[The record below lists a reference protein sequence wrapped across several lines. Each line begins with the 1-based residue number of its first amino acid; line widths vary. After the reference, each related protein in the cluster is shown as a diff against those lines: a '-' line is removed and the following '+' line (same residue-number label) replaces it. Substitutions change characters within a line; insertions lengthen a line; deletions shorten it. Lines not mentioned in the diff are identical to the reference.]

1 MYPYPNKDLF
11 YVDGINKQYIISTL
25 VDESEDAVVLTNDD
39 IDENSFEIRQAIMT
53 SNPITFQCCMSDY
66 IKFVTHNTEDE
77 LMGTPIAVYE
87 VVNYD
92 TDNPIP
98 IGIFVVKSDNLSI
111 DGKSREI
118 VAYDQMYDIIQQDV
132 TAWYN
137 SLSFPISVKDYRD
150 SFFSEFA
157 IQQED
162 IELINDDIQLPR
174 QFSENDE
181 ISGDTIIKG
190 LAELNGCF
198 IHISRTGTANYIY
211 LDRYSIYNEA
221 CYPGNTTF
229 PGNQTFPGLGYTG
242 VYQDIYKS
250 YYKENTIVWGN
261 YTSCPADGIQIRN
274 ENGDIVYQTNE
285 AAENPY
291 TIINNYTCYY
301 LTDGQY
307 ETIAERLLNKLKYLS
322 YTPFEGEFM
331 GNPCLEVGDRVRVRT
346 RTDQE
351 FFSYVFSKSTS
362 GILVPFEKV
371 QTPGSYYF
379 GRYNINSNK
388 NKTAAKV
395 RNLEQRTGNMEK
407 AGSGALQIQS
417 VEQLPANPQL
427 NVLYLIQGEV
437 EDVSSGG
444 TTLNT

>member
-1 MYPYPNKDLF
+1 MYDYANKDLF
-11 YVDGINKQYIISTL
+11 YVDGINKQYLISTL
-25 VDESEDAVVLTNDD
+25 TETEEESVVLTNDD
-39 IDENSFEIRQAIMT
+39 IDENNFELRQAIMT
-53 SNPITFQCCMSDY
+53 SNPITFQNCMSDY
-66 IKFVTHNTEDE
+66 IKFVTHNTEAV
-77 LMGTPIAVYE
+77 LMNSPIAVFE
-87 VVNYD
+87 ILNYD

-98 IGIFVVKSDNLSI
+98 IGIYTVKSDNMSI
-111 DGKSREI
+111 DGRSREI
-118 VAYDQMYDIIQQDV
+118 IAYDQMYDIIQADV

-162 IELINDDIQLPR
+162 VALINDDIQLPR

-190 LAELNGCF
+190 LAELNGTF
-198 IHISRTGTANYIY
+198 IHITKRGTVDYIY
-211 LDRYSIYNEA
+211 LDRYNIYDETR
-221 CYPGNTTF
+221 YPGLTTF
-229 PGNQTFPGLGYTG
+229 PGSKTFPGLGYTG
-242 VYQDIYKS
+242 VYQTMYKS
-250 YYKENTIVWGN
+250 YYKEDTIVWGN
-261 YTSCPADGIQIRN
+261 YTSAPADGIQIRN
-274 ENGDIVYQTNE
+274 ETGDIVYQTNE

-301 LTDGQY
+301 LTDAQY
-307 ETIAERLLNKLKYLS
+307 ETIAKRLLTKLKALT

-331 GNPCLEVGDRVRVRT
+331 GNPCLEVGDRVLVKT

-351 FFSYVFSKSTS
+351 FLSYVFSKSTS
-362 GILVPFEKV
+362 GILVPFEKI

-379 GRYNINSNK
+379 GKYNINANK
-388 NKTAAKV
+388 NKVAAKV

-417 VEQLPANPQL
+417 VTQLPANPQL

-437 EDVSSGG
+437 EDVVNGGSSV
-444 TTLNT
+444 

>member
-1 MYPYPNKDLF
+1 MYDYANKDLF
-11 YVDGINKQYIISTL
+11 YVDGINKQYLISTL
-25 VDESEDAVVLTNDD
+25 TETEEESVVLTNDD
-39 IDENSFEIRQAIMT
+39 IDENNFELRQAIMT
-53 SNPITFQCCMSDY
+53 SNPITFQNCMSDY
-66 IKFVTHNTEDE
+66 IKFVTHNTEAV
-77 LMGTPIAVYE
+77 LMNSPIAVFE
-87 VVNYD
+87 ILNYD

-98 IGIFVVKSDNLSI
+98 IGIYTVKSDNMSI
-111 DGKSREI
+111 DGRSREI
-118 VAYDQMYDIIQQDV
+118 IAYDQMYDIIQADV

-137 SLSFPISVKDYRD
+137 SLSFPISVKNYRD

-162 IELINDDIQLPR
+162 VTLINDDIQLPR

-190 LAELNGCF
+190 LAELNGTF
-198 IHISRTGTANYIY
+198 IHMTKRGTVDYIY
-211 LDRYSIYNEA
+211 LDRYNIYDETR
-221 CYPGNTTF
+221 YPGLTTF
-229 PGNQTFPGLGYTG
+229 PGSKTFPGLGYTG
-242 VYQDIYKS
+242 VYQTMYKS
-250 YYKENTIVWGN
+250 YYKEDTIVWGN
-261 YTSCPADGIQIRN
+261 YTSAPADGIQIRN
-274 ENGDIVYQTNE
+274 ETGDIVYQTNE

-301 LTDGQY
+301 LTGAQY
-307 ETIAERLLNKLKYLS
+307 ATIADRLLTKLKALT

-331 GNPCLEVGDRVRVRT
+331 GNPCLEVGDRVLVKT

-351 FFSYVFSKSTS
+351 FLSYVFSKSTS
-362 GILVPFEKV
+362 GILVPFEKI

-379 GRYNINSNK
+379 GRYNINANK
-388 NKTAAKV
+388 NKVAAKV

-417 VEQLPANPQL
+417 VTQLPANPQL

-437 EDVSSGG
+437 EDVVNGGSSV
-444 TTLNT
+444 

>member
-1 MYPYPNKDLF
+1 MYDYANKDLF
-11 YVDGINKQYIISTL
+11 YVDGINKQYLISTL
-25 VDESEDAVVLTNDD
+25 TETEEESVVLTNDD
-39 IDENSFEIRQAIMT
+39 IDENNFELRQAIMT
-53 SNPITFQCCMSDY
+53 SNPITFQNCMSDY
-66 IKFVTHNTEDE
+66 IKFVTHNTEAV
-77 LMGTPIAVYE
+77 LMNSPIAVFE
-87 VVNYD
+87 ILNYD

-98 IGIFVVKSDNLSI
+98 IGIYTVKSDNMSI
-111 DGKSREI
+111 DGRSREI
-118 VAYDQMYDIIQQDV
+118 IAYDQMYDIIQADV

-137 SLSFPISVKDYRD
+137 SLSFPISVKNYRD

-157 IQQED
+157 VQQED
-162 IELINDDIQLPR
+162 VTLINDDIQLPR

-190 LAELNGCF
+190 LAELNGTF
-198 IHISRTGTANYIY
+198 IHMTKRGTVDYIY
-211 LDRYSIYNEA
+211 LDRYNIYDETR
-221 CYPGNTTF
+221 YPGLTTF
-229 PGNQTFPGLGYTG
+229 PGSKTFPGLGYTG
-242 VYQDIYKS
+242 VYQTMYKS
-250 YYKENTIVWGN
+250 YYKEDTIVWGN
-261 YTSCPADGIQIRN
+261 YTSAPADGIQIRN

-301 LTDGQY
+301 LTGAQY
-307 ETIAERLLNKLKYLS
+307 ATIADRLLTKLKALT

-331 GNPCLEVGDRVRVRT
+331 GNPCLEVGDRVLVKT

-351 FFSYVFSKSTS
+351 FLSYVFSKSTS
-362 GILVPFEKV
+362 GILVPFEKI

-379 GRYNINSNK
+379 GKYNINANK
-388 NKTAAKV
+388 NKVAAKV

-417 VEQLPANPQL
+417 VTQLPANPQL

-437 EDVSSGG
+437 EDVVNGGSSV
-444 TTLNT
+444 